1 MRRTVA
7 LQPAA
12 ASLEFWASHGRR
24 HFREEEEEETL
35 LSAHAALPPLIEAA
49 LPASDAEA
57 LAEASS

>member
-1 MRRTVA
+1 MRRTAA
-7 LQPAA
+7 LQTAA

-24 HFREEEEEETL
+24 HFREEEEEIL
-35 LSAHAALPPLIEAA
+35 LPAKAALPPLIEAA